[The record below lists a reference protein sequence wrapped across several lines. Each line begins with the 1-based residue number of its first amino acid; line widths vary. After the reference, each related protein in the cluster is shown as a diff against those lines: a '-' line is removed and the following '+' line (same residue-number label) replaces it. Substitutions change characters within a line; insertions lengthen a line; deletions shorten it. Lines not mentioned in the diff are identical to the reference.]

1 MIRISEDQKLITLET
16 LHSTYQM
23 KIDQYGFLLHLYY
36 GIKIS
41 GDASILIVPRDH
53 GFSGNPYDAGN
64 DRTYSLDHL
73 PQEYSVYGGADYRS
87 TLFSQKA
94 TASSSQPS
102 ALVPTARPTPCGTP
116 KNF

>member
-36 GIKIS
+36 GSKIS

-87 TLFSQKA
+87 T
-94 TASSSQPS
+94 
-102 ALVPTARPTPCGTP
+102 ALEM
-116 KNF
+116 KNEDGSYGCDLRSIALR